1 MTEDP
6 EWIKNLIPPEDV
18 AEITSKAERIVESHG
33 TFYEMT
39 VMMSQEDMTEA
50 VRAMYG
56 MQLADHDSWMIGVG
70 ILMSLM
76 GTMDDALK
84 KDGIDIWEE

>member
-1 MTEDP
+1 
-6 EWIKNLIPPEDV
+6 
-18 AEITSKAERIVESHG
+18 
-33 TFYEMT
+33 
-39 VMMSQEDMTEA
+39 
-50 VRAMYG
+50 MYG